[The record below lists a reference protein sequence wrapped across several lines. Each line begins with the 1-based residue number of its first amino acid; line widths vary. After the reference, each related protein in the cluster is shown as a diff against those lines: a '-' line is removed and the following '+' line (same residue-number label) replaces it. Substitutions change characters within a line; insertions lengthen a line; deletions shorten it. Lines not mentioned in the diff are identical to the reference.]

1 MAEQRPGEGL
11 GKSREKNGD
20 RGLEH
25 AREVTPAMRRG
36 EHHGH
41 GHEADEPQDIPRRGW
56 KQVIMRVG
64 TRISR
69 DNVSIIAA
77 GVAFYAFLAIPSALT
92 ALVALYGLAF
102 DPQDVQRQIASLNGA
117 MPGEAVQLISQQ
129 LQTVTSQPKSTL
141 GIGLIVAV
149 LVAIWGARSAMSTFI
164 TALNVAYAED
174 EKRGFFRFQATAFA
188 LTAVAVVFAVLS
200 IALIAVLP
208 AAIDLLPFGK
218 AGKTVASVVRWPV
231 LLVLITFGLAA
242 IYRYAPSRNEPKW
255 RWVSWGAAVATV
267 LWIVGSALFSL
278 YVGQFASYNKTYGSL
293 GAVVVL
299 MMWLYLSAFAV
310 LLGAELN
317 AELEHQTARD
327 TTAGRPKP
335 MGHRGAWAADTVTK
349 D

>member
-1 MAEQRPGEGL
+1 MDASRPGEGL
-11 GKSREKNGD
+11 GKSREKD

-25 AREVTPAMRRG
+25 ARETTSAMRRG
-36 EHHGH
+36 EHQGH
-41 GHEADEPQDIPRRGW
+41 GHEAAQPSDIPSRGL
-56 KQVIMRVG
+56 KQVVMRVFA
-64 TRISR
+64 RISG
-69 DNVSIIAA
+69 DNLSIIAA

-102 DPQDVQRQIASLNGA
+102 DPQDVQRQVAALNGA
-117 MPGEAVQLISQQ
+117 MPGEAVQLITQQ
-129 LQTVTSQPKSTL
+129 LQTVSSQPRSTL
-141 GIGLIVAV
+141 GIGFIVAL

-174 EKRGFFRFQATAFA
+174 EKRGFFRFQAAAFA
-188 LTAVAVVFAVLS
+188 LTALAVTFAVLS

-208 AAIDLLPFGK
+208 AAINFLPFGDF
-218 AGKTVASVVRWPV
+218 GKTVASVVRWPV
-231 LLVLITFGLAA
+231 LLVLVTIGLAV
-242 IYRYAPSRNEPKW
+242 IYRYAPSREEPKW

-267 LWIVGSALFSL
+267 LWIVGSALFSI

-299 MMWLYLSAFAV
+299 MMWLYVTAFVV

-317 AELEHQTARD
+317 AELEHQTTLD
-327 TTAGRPKP
+327 TTTGRPRP
-335 MGHRGAWAADTVTK
+335 MGQRGAWAADTVTR

>member
-1 MAEQRPGEGL
+1 MTEQRPGEGL
-11 GKSREKNGD
+11 GKSREKGA
-20 RGLEH
+20 GLEH
-25 AREVTPAMRRG
+25 AREKTPAMRQG
-36 EHHGH
+36 EHQAH
-41 GHEADEPQDIPRRGW
+41 GHEADDPSDIPRRGW
-56 KQVIMRVG
+56 MQIAKRVG
-64 TRISR
+64 ARISR
-69 DNVSIIAA
+69 DNLSIIAA

-117 MPGEAVQLISQQ
+117 LPGEAVQLIGQQ
-129 LQTVTSQPKSTL
+129 LQTMTSQPRSTL

-149 LVAIWGARSAMSTFI
+149 LVAIWGARSAMSTFV

-200 IALIAVLP
+200 IALVAVLP
-208 AAIDLLPFGK
+208 AAIDLLPFGEF
-218 AGKTVASVVRWPV
+218 GKTVASVIRWPV
-231 LLVLITFGLAA
+231 LLVLITIGLAT

-335 MGHRGAWAADTVTK
+335 MGRRGAWAADTVTR

>member
-1 MAEQRPGEGL
+1 MTEQRPGEGL
-11 GKSREKNGD
+11 GKSRDKDPD
-20 RGLEH
+20 RGLDH

-36 EHHGH
+36 EHQRH
-41 GHEADEPQDIPRRGW
+41 GHEADEPRDIPLRGW

-64 TRISR
+64 ARISG

-117 MPGEAVQLISQQ
+117 MPGEAVQLIAQQ
-129 LQTVTSQPKSTL
+129 LQTVTSQPHSKL
-141 GIGLIVAV
+141 GVGLVVAV

-174 EKRGFFRFQATAFA
+174 EKRGFFRFQAAAFA
-188 LTAVAVVFAVLS
+188 LTALAVVFAVLS
-200 IALIAVLP
+200 IALVAVLP
-208 AAIDLLPFGK
+208 AAIDLLPFGQ
-218 AGKTVASVVRWPV
+218 AGKTVATVIRWPV
-231 LLVLITFGLAA
+231 LLVLIMIGVAA

-267 LWIVGSALFSL
+267 LWMIGSALFSL

-327 TTAGRPKP
+327 TTTGRPKP

>member
-1 MAEQRPGEGL
+1 MSERRPGEGL
-11 GKSREKNGD
+11 GKSREKD
-20 RGLEH
+20 SGLEH

-36 EHHGH
+36 EHRGH
-41 GHEADEPQDIPRRGW
+41 GHDADEPQDIPARGW
-56 KQVIMRVG
+56 KQVVMRLG
-64 TRISR
+64 ARISR
-69 DNVSIIAA
+69 DNLSIIAA

-117 MPGEAVQLISQQ
+117 MPGDAVQLIGQQ
-129 LQTVTSQPKSTL
+129 LQAVTSQPRSTL
-141 GIGLIVAV
+141 GVGLIVAV
-149 LVAIWGARSAMSTFI
+149 LVAIWGARAAMSTFI
-164 TALNVAYAED
+164 TALNIAYAEE
-174 EKRGFFRFQATAFA
+174 EKRGFLRFQAAAFA
-188 LTAVAVVFAVLS
+188 LTALAVVFAVLS

-218 AGKTVASVVRWPV
+218 IGKTVASVVRWPV
-231 LLVLITFGLAA
+231 LLVLVTIGLAA

-267 LWIVGSALFSL
+267 LWIAGSALFSL